1 IDKGTGRRAK
11 ALNYPGLAGKT
22 GTTNDQVDAWF
33 SGYSPDLV
41 ASVWTGL
48 DQPSPLGRYEQGAVT
63 ALPIWI
69 GYMQSALPPTPIHSF
84 PGPAGISAVLI
95 DSDSGKRAH
104 PGAPNTLFEYFRTE
118 LVPPFDSKDNG
129 H

>member
-1 IDKGTGRRAK
+1 GDLAPLTTQEDPQQVAPHYRYQVLDKRVAWLMYSIMQDVIDKGTGRRAK

-41 ASVWTGL
+41 ASVWTGF

-69 GYMQSALPPTPIHSF
+69 GYMQSALPPPPIHSF
-84 PGPAGISAVLI
+84 PEPAG
-95 DSDSGKRAH
+95 
-104 PGAPNTLFEYFRTE
+104 
-118 LVPPFDSKDNG
+118 
-129 H
+129 